1 MLNNLLK
8 SLRSASV
15 PIAPE
20 FISVNEFP
28 VPGISGSSKT
38 GAVGNSNAVSAISA
52 WLKFAI
58 GGGPGASALIVKVS
72 KFGGWLIAWLGLV

>member
-52 WLKFAI
+52 
-58 GGGPGASALIVKVS
+58 
-72 KFGGWLIAWLGLV
+72 